1 MLTETRN
8 NEHKVGEVRG
18 TPACMSPEQRAGL
31 DELIDARSDIY
42 GMGLLC
48 TDLFTQGSAVRAAS
62 QRSGAGICEE
72 SHAP

>member
-48 TDLFTQGSAVRAAS
+48 IELFTHYPVRAAS
-62 QRSGAGICEE
+62 QQSVVDR
-72 SHAP
+72 PYY